1 MFIIV
6 AFVAGVLTTWML
18 FAFDVASMQSR
29 IIKSSPNNM
38 DVHKKTC
45 GRDSCVQQISSS
57 LKNTTVEPV
66 NLCVGLKVLGF
77 KETPICIYDPKID
90 NAISASLAAK
100 GLWEGHLVTVV
111 HKILSREPDME
122 FMDIGCNVGVYTIT
136 VAQRGRKVVAINA
149 NKRNLE
155 LLITSLQMGKLTQN
169 VTLLW
174 NALSDK
180 VETMNL
186 RLDLGIAE
194 KNIGGTRVES
204 GGTFSEIGTTVQ
216 SVTLDDLIG
225 HFGKHSVFIKID
237 IEASEWKALMGGKQF
252 FESVHIKYI
261 LMEWMHYKNDKLCSG
276 DYIINFLSDRS
287 FLAYDPQNMNRAL
300 KIKDRYT
307 WPTDVLWM
315 KTA

>member
-1 MFIIV
+1 
-6 AFVAGVLTTWML
+6 ML
-18 FAFDVASMQSR
+18 FAFGVASMQSR
-29 IIKSSPNNM
+29 IIKSSPNNIN
-38 DVHKKTC
+38 VHRLAC
-45 GRDSCVQQISSS
+45 GSDSCIHRMSSS

-66 NLCVGLKVLGF
+66 NLCVGLKVPGF

-90 NAISASLAAK
+90 AHMSALLAAS

-111 HKILSREPDME
+111 HNILSREPDME
-122 FMDIGCNVGVYTIT
+122 FMDIGCNVGPYTIT
-136 VAQRGRKVVAINA
+136 VAQRGRKVVAIDA

-155 LLITSLQMGKLTQN
+155 LLMTSLQMGNLTQN

-180 VETMNL
+180 VETMTL
-186 RLDLGIAE
+186 RLDLAKAA
-194 KNIGGTRVES
+194 KNIGGTHVES
-204 GGTFSEIGTTVQ
+204 GGNFSEIGTTVQ
-216 SVTLDDLIG
+216 SVMLDDLIG
-225 HFGKHSVFIKID
+225 HFGKHSLFIKID

-261 LMEWMHYKNDKLCSG
+261 LMEWGHYKNDKLSSG

-287 FLAYDPQNMNRAL
+287 FRAYDPQNMNREL
-300 KIKDRYT
+300 KIKDRYS
-307 WPTDVLWM
+307 WPFDILWM